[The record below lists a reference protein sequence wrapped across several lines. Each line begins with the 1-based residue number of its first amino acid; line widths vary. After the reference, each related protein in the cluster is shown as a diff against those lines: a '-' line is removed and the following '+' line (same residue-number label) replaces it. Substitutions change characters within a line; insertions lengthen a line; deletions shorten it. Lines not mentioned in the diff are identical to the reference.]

1 MDFANDKAERLLLAK
16 KRIERMYRKSLSAI
30 MCNSGRDRVQ
40 TVVVRVCLMT
50 YILEAIVQ

>member
-1 MDFANDKAERLLLAK
+1 MDFANDKAERVLLAK